1 MSNKPKITK
10 ADMNKIL
17 NCQDQLQSTLA
28 GLVKATKSF
37 QDASD
42 KVEKEAAGFP
52 ITKRGSDYYQR
63 IQDKKALNAANIT
76 IDKITKDYTADI
88 SAIKKNIGI
97 LKSQEIYQKR
107 IKDLVKY
114 YKQNISS
121 DQKQIADEKSKR
133 AIANRMSTFYNDKS
147 ETSKTVKKYTSYLYW
162 GIFII
167 SLIFLIYNGIT
178 GGFTLASISGLFT
191 SFVNSTEE
199 STEEPKPKV
208 KTVNNPLSQK
218 QEKQITGDPPSM
230 SKKSKNEALATGI
243 QVGGNNCSLHPW
255 LGIVLVF
262 ALLPFTI
269 EYIFKPL
276 QPYFIELTLPRIGN

>member
-42 KVEKEAAGFP
+42 KVEKEAAGFS

-63 IQDKKALNAANIT
+63 IQDKKALNAASIT

-114 YKQNISS
+114 GIRYPHLSRFQRGNMWNTGFPLFHEP
-121 DQKQIADEKSKR
+121 QI
-133 AIANRMSTFYNDKS
+133 
-147 ETSKTVKKYTSYLYW
+147 YL
-162 GIFII
+162 
-167 SLIFLIYNGIT
+167 
-178 GGFTLASISGLFT
+178 A
-191 SFVNSTEE
+191 
-199 STEEPKPKV
+199 
-208 KTVNNPLSQK
+208 
-218 QEKQITGDPPSM
+218 
-230 SKKSKNEALATGI
+230 AA
-243 QVGGNNCSLHPW
+243 
-255 LGIVLVF
+255 
-262 ALLPFTI
+262 
-269 EYIFKPL
+269 
-276 QPYFIELTLPRIGN
+276 